1 MDALS
6 VVATNALE
14 GVIGGASSII
24 PVVLVTNM
32 VIYLNPIKYRESD
45 FEISRQE
52 DDDYALYVIS
62 IIIGIFG
69 GITGGVLTDNYN
81 NSIYNGIQYG
91 ILSSTIIC
99 IVYIMYDL
107 LWGPRA
113 IGYDRLRKK
122 IKYDAS

>member
-6 VVATNALE
+6 FIATNALE

-32 VIYLNPIKYRESD
+32 VIYLNPIKYRESYV
-45 FEISRQE
+45 ISVQE
-52 DDDYALYVIS
+52 EEDYIASVIS

-91 ILSSTIIC
+91 ILSSTIIY
-99 IVYIMYDL
+99 IVGTMYDL
-107 LWGPRA
+107 LWGPRV

>member
-1 MDALS
+1 MNALS
-6 VVATNALE
+6 FITTNALE

-32 VIYLNPIKYRESD
+32 VIYLNPIKYRESYV
-45 FEISRQE
+45 ISRQE
-52 DDDYALYVIS
+52 EEDYIASVIS

-91 ILSSTIIC
+91 ILSSTIIY
-99 IVYIMYDL
+99 IVLTMYDL
-107 LWGPRA
+107 LWGPRHV
-113 IGYDRLRKK
+113 GYDRLKK
-122 IKYDAS
+122 EIKYDAS

>member
-6 VVATNALE
+6 FVATNALE

-32 VIYLNPIKYRESD
+32 VIYLNPIKYRESYG
-45 FEISRQE
+45 ISVQE
-52 DDDYALYVIS
+52 EEDYIASVIS

-91 ILSSTIIC
+91 ILSSTIIY
-99 IVYIMYDL
+99 IVGTMYDL
-107 LWGPRA
+107 LWGSPI

-122 IKYDAS
+122 IKYDTS